1 MRFTAAVT
9 SLVLAT
15 SCTKYS
21 AAFAPSSL
29 TSSSSSSSSPSFI
42 RQANVNVNV
51 NTDVNRKQTTSKN
64 AFRIASSSKRKR
76 SQPQSRSSS
85 QSSPSSPLFVINEES
100 LSDIL
105 ASDAIGPIPDEAG
118 SIIIEENGKILPST
132 SQSKSSNQ
140 NLSPLEMAQ
149 SSTKS
154 YLTNYIGQSGASII
168 YSKLL
173 EHSVTVVNGYSGGA
187 VLPLLDQFHAQH
199 PRHAHLPNPPIRW
212 ITNSNE
218 NSAGHIAEG
227 YAKSAPSLQDGKQ
240 PAGVVI
246 ATSGP
251 GVTNLITPLQDAICD
266 GVPMVVLCGQAA
278 TTAPMD
284 AFQQAPAVDLTRPCT
299 KWAYQIKN
307 AAELPYVMDYAFFIA
322 RNGRPGPVFVDLPK
336 DLQNQVLDEALIDSF
351 VDGLPI
357 RSGSNDNNE
366 SNSDNYDGIVRLFPR
381 HVGSNGEAG
390 TTVSQYAMHVGL
402 PEKGILFEMNQDN
415 TRMEPIHHGVDVDL
429 GEGEELWNLDHNPS
443 DKIYAVEAADEA
455 AAQGQ
460 GQGDAGTGA
469 EATATA
475 TATAA
480 AAEPAETKVT
490 EVSDDLISGS
500 KMVRKIL
507 TLIKKAKKP
516 LIIAGQ
522 GCNDCP
528 SELAQ
533 FATSLQIPVATTLH
547 GLGCFDERTDLALN
561 MVGMHGHPTPNY
573 MTQES
578 DMLIC
583 IGSRFDDRITG
594 RLGDYI
600 PEARR
605 AAKEYRGG
613 VIHVDIRVTEKSK
626 QVKPTFFVHSTGKK
640 FLNVM
645 NEELGKMRMQDPTM
659 TTATRDWLARKK
671 SLEEDFPVKVPFF
684 PTETVV
690 SAEGAEGVDGAGGAV
705 KVGRTR
711 MSAQSVVTEMNK
723 QILEAGVMDNC
734 VFSTGVGIH
743 QMVSAQLITW
753 TQPKQMVSSGSLGTM
768 GVALGFVI
776 GCKLANGHKM
786 CIAVDGDG
794 SFNMTF
800 TELKTVAEQKIPIK
814 IMILDNESQMMV
826 EYWQRLF
833 HDERY
838 LAVTNTVN
846 PDYGKLAD
854 SFGIKNLYV
863 DCEENLPEVMNQFL
877 FDDPEE
883 PVLLH
888 ARIERTPCLPLVAP
902 GAPLQDMILEDKET
916 EGGFD
921 ASAAPS

>member
-1 MRFTAAVT
+1 M
-9 SLVLAT
+9 
-15 SCTKYS
+15 
-21 AAFAPSSL
+21 
-29 TSSSSSSSSPSFI
+29 
-42 RQANVNVNV
+42 
-51 NTDVNRKQTTSKN
+51 
-64 AFRIASSSKRKR
+64 
-76 SQPQSRSSS
+76 
-85 QSSPSSPLFVINEES
+85 E
-100 LSDIL
+100 
-105 ASDAIGPIPDEAG
+105 
-118 SIIIEENGKILPST
+118 
-132 SQSKSSNQ
+132 
-140 NLSPLEMAQ
+140 
-149 SSTKS
+149 
-154 YLTNYIGQSGASII
+154 
-168 YSKLL
+168 
-173 EHSVTVVNGYSGGA
+173 
-187 VLPLLDQFHAQH
+187 
-199 PRHAHLPNPPIRW
+199 
-212 ITNSNE
+212 
-218 NSAGHIAEG
+218 
-227 YAKSAPSLQDGKQ
+227 DGKQ

-266 GVPMVVLCGQAA
+266 GVGMVVLCGQAA
-278 TTAPMD
+278 TTAPQD

-299 KWAYQIKN
+299 KWSYQIKS
-307 AAELPYVMDYAFFIA
+307 AAELPFVMDYAFFMA

-336 DLQNQVLDEALIDSF
+336 DLQNQVLDEALIEGF
-351 VDGLPI
+351 AQGLAE
-357 RSGSNDNNE
+357 RSNE
-366 SNSDNYDGIVRLFPR
+366 EGAEGQDGIVRLYPR
-381 HVGSNGEAG
+381 HMGSNGQAG
-390 TTVSQYAMHVGL
+390 VAQYAMHVGQ
-402 PEKGILFEMNQDN
+402 PEKGILFDLTSDN
-415 TRMEPIHHGVDVDL
+415 KRMVPIRGTDL
-429 GEGEELWNLDHNPS
+429 NEEEELFNLDHNPS
-443 DKIYAVEAADEA
+443 NTVYALDADSDE
-455 AAQGQ
+455 
-460 GQGDAGTGA
+460 
-469 EATATA
+469 
-475 TATAA
+475 
-480 AAEPAETKVT
+480 
-490 EVSDDLISGS
+490 EVSDELAVGS
-500 KMVRKIL
+500 KLVKKIL
-507 TLIKKAKKP
+507 GLIKKAKKP

-528 SELAQ
+528 DELKQ
-533 FATSLQIPVATTLH
+533 FAEDLQIPVATTLH
-547 GLGCFDERTDLALN
+547 GLGCFDERDDLALN
-561 MVGMHGHPTPNY
+561 MVGMHGHPTPNF
-573 MTQES
+573 MTQEA

-594 RLGDYI
+594 RLGDFI
-600 PEARR
+600 PEARK
-605 AAKEYRGG
+605 AAAEYRGG

-626 QVKPTFFVHSTGKK
+626 QVKPTFFVHSTGKQ
-640 FLNVM
+640 FLNTM
-645 NEELGKMRMQDPTM
+645 NEALQKARAEDPENSVTM
-659 TTATRDWLARKK
+659 TKEWLKHKK
-671 SLEEDFPVKVPFF
+671 TLEKDFPVKVPFF
-684 PTETVV
+684 PTEKINT
-690 SAEGAEGVDGAGGAV
+690 SESGEGENNVHV
-705 KVGRTR
+705 TRTR

-723 QILEAGVMDNC
+723 QILAAGQMDNC

-814 IMILDNESQMMV
+814 VMILDNESQMMV

-833 HDERY
+833 HDARY

-888 ARIERTPCLPLVAP
+888 VRIERTPCLPLVAP